1 MIESPTNPIQ
11 RICNIRELAQVC
23 HSNNHPLGT
32 LLSID
37 NTMMSPI
44 LSRPL
49 EMGADIV
56 IHSATKFLSGHSD
69 TMAGAVT
76 VINKPEGTK
85 TLGFDFISPI
95 PIQLMNFK

>member
-11 RICNIRELAQVC
+11 RICDIKALSEVC
-23 HSNNHPLGT
+23 HSNNHPIGT

-49 EMGADIV
+49 GEDYHI
-56 IHSATKFLSGHSD
+56 
-69 TMAGAVT
+69 
-76 VINKPEGTK
+76 
-85 TLGFDFISPI
+85 
-95 PIQLMNFK
+95 